1 MVLVV
6 VRIRGGGGSSRRG
19 DVIVVNRIGVS
30 YLVNQR
36 TVPAG
41 VGEPVVGERSVHA
54 EEYASWHRN
63 CGIEN

>member
-1 MVLVV
+1 MIAAKYLVV
-6 VRIRGGGGSSRRG
+6 
-19 DVIVVNRIGVS
+19 NQIGAF

-41 VGEPVVGERSVHA
+41 VGEPVVAERCVHA